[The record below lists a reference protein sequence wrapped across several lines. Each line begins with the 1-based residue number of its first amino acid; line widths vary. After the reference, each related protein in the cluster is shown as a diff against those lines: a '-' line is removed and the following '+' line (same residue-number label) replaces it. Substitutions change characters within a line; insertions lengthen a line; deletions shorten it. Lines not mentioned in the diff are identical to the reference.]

1 MLPAGSSS
9 TMSISQEMNSMFRK
23 PYSMIKFLQTLY
35 TSITLFLLTI
45 LSIFVFYSLHTVKEQ
60 FTAAQQQA
68 LNLYTAELGQSLENI
83 ASSLRQFQIQDGFAD
98 LTSPDSGELYRRKSN
113 IVTSF
118 SSNIF
123 FLNHCDGLF
132 LYDRSNDTYI
142 YSFNSSGTEQTY
154 NTRLKI
160 RDTADEIMQTSALTS
175 AAGWHFREIDGCQ
188 YLLYLQWV
196 DDTCFGSWIIA
207 KALLP
212 SLPEFSAYSG
222 TLMYLTDDNGD
233 FIVSSTGDTSCPD
246 QDGQRYIMTRS
257 SSTALPF
264 TLYSCIPESHYLS
277 TMSFSLKVLL
287 MVSIFSILTIAVVYI
302 SLKRVVKQPLN
313 QVLHAI
319 TRYESGD
326 LDYVPDN
333 KKMPGEIVHINHAL
347 ANMSQEIK
355 RLKIDVY
362 EKQLSLKDIQLQ
374 YLQHQ
379 IKPHFVINIL
389 NTISLMVQ
397 MKESRKIIDIIH
409 YLSGYMRNMMN
420 LNIRTTTLQQE
431 LIQLENYLN
440 LQRIRYPDQITVSYA
455 IQAELESFK
464 IPILTIQTLVEN
476 IFKHAMEP
484 YIPLTIRIEASIMH
498 DQVVLCVRDN
508 GCGFP
513 AEMLEEFNE
522 KPNAPSD
529 GTHIGLVNIRQR
541 LYLEYQERASMQ
553 LLNDSG
559 AVIIITLPF
568 QNPA

>member
-1 MLPAGSSS
+1 
-9 TMSISQEMNSMFRK
+9 MFRK
-23 PYSMIKFLQTLY
+23 PYSLIKFLQTLY
-35 TSITLFLLTI
+35 TSITLFLLAI

-68 LNLYTAELGQSLENI
+68 LNLYTAELHQSLENI

-98 LTSPDSGELYRRKSN
+98 FTSSDAGELYRRKSN
-113 IVTSF
+113 IVSSF

-142 YSFNSSGTEQTY
+142 YSFNSSGPEQTY

-160 RDTADEIMQTSALTS
+160 KDTAKEVMEASGLVS

-188 YLLYLQWV
+188 YLLYLQWI

-212 SLPEFSAYSG
+212 SLPEFSAYPG
-222 TLMYLTDDNGD
+222 TLMCLTDDTGEL
-233 FIVSSTGDTSCPD
+233 IVSSTGDTACPD
-246 QDGQRYIMTRS
+246 QDDRRYIVTRS
-257 SSTALPF
+257 SRASMPF
-264 TLYSCIPESHYLS
+264 TLYSYTPESHYLS
-277 TMSFSLKVLL
+277 AMSFSLKVLL
-287 MVSIFSILTIAVVYI
+287 IVSIFSILTIAVVYI

-313 QVLHAI
+313 QVLGAI

-333 KKMPGEIVHINHAL
+333 AGMPDEIIHINHAL
-347 ANMSQEIK
+347 TDMSQEIK

-397 MKESRKIIDIIH
+397 MKENGKIIDIVH

-431 LIQLENYLN
+431 LSQLENYLN
-440 LQRIRYPDQITVSYA
+440 LQRIRYPDQITVRYDIHA
-455 IQAELESFK
+455 GLESFK

-484 YIPLTIRIEASIMH
+484 YIPLTICIEASAVH
-498 DQVVLCVRDN
+498 DQVVLRVHDN

-513 AEMLEEFNE
+513 DEMIEEFNE
-522 KPNAPSD
+522 NPDAPGD
-529 GTHIGLVNIRQR
+529 GSHIGLVNIRQR
-541 LYLEYQERASMQ
+541 LYLEYQEQASMR
-553 LLNDSG
+553 LMNDSG
-559 AVIIITLPF
+559 AAVIITLPYHRTME
-568 QNPA
+568 

>member
-1 MLPAGSSS
+1 MFRQPNTNITGDN
-9 TMSISQEMNSMFRK
+9 EMFRK
-23 PYSMIKFLQTLY
+23 HYSMIKFLQTLY

-45 LSIFVFYSLHTVKEQ
+45 LSVFVFYSLHTVKEQ

-68 LNLYTAELGQSLENI
+68 LNLYTAELNQSLENI

-113 IVTSF
+113 IVSSF

-142 YSFNSSGTEQTY
+142 YSFNSSGPEQTY

-160 RDTADEIMQTSALTS
+160 KDTAGEIMQSSGLVS

-188 YLLYLQWV
+188 YLLYLQWI

-207 KALLP
+207 KSLLP

-222 TLMYLTDDNGD
+222 TVICLTDADGHP
-233 FIVSSTGDTSCPD
+233 VASSTGDTFCPD
-246 QDGQRYIMTRS
+246 QDNQRYIIARS
-257 SSTALPF
+257 SSATVPF
-264 TLYSCIPESHYLS
+264 TLYSYTPESHYLS
-277 TMSFSLKVLL
+277 TMSFSLKILL
-287 MVSIFSILTIAVVYI
+287 VVSIFSILTIAVVYI
-302 SLKRVVKQPLN
+302 SLKKVVKQPLN
-313 QVLHAI
+313 QVLYAI
-319 TRYESGD
+319 TKYESGD
-326 LDYVPDN
+326 FDYVPGN
-333 KKMPGEIVHINHAL
+333 EKMPGEIIHINHAM

-362 EKQLSLKDIQLQ
+362 EKQLRLKDIQLQ

-397 MKESRKIIDIIH
+397 MQENGKIIDIVH

-431 LIQLENYLN
+431 LNQLENYLN
-440 LQRIRYPDQITVSYA
+440 LQRIRYPDQITVQYD
-455 IQAELESFK
+455 IYAELESFQ

-484 YIPLTIRIEASIMH
+484 YVPLTICIEASVQH
-498 DQVVLCVRDN
+498 DQVALCVRDN

-513 AEMLEEFNE
+513 DGMMEEFN
-522 KPNAPSD
+522 KNPDAPSD
-529 GTHIGLVNIRQR
+529 GSHIGLINIRQR
-541 LYLEYQERASMQ
+541 LYLEYQEQASMR
-553 LLNDSG
+553 LLNDAG
-559 AVIIITLPF
+559 AAVIITLPYHR
-568 QNPA
+568 P